1 MRLGP
6 LTGLAAVILAA
17 VSYALQ
23 GDTPGI
29 GSSGVAV
36 RAFYLTH
43 DTRQGVGLYLLL
55 VAGLFLAFF
64 AGYLRHVLAASDRT
78 GWLPQVAFAGGI
90 LAALGF
96 WISAGLT
103 LSLVEASD
111 RPLVGGG
118 ALQALNALGS
128 DLFLPI
134 LAGIGV
140 MLLGAGPAV
149 SRSDAGPLPHWLGW
163 AAFVLGVLMF
173 IPFAGFIGLGLA
185 GLWVIAVCVLLLA
198 PGRRQPATGGPG
210 PAGPD
215 GPGRPRDSATR

>member
-64 AGYLRHVLAASDRT
+64 AGYLWHVLAASDRT

-128 DLFLPI
+128 DLFMPI

-140 MLLGAGPAV
+140 MLLGAGLAV
-149 SRSDAGPLPHWLGW
+149 SRSDGGPLPHWLGW

-198 PGRRQPATGGPG
+198 PGQRQPAPGGPG
-210 PAGPD
+210 AAGPD

>member
-1 MRLGP
+1 MPLGP

-29 GSSGVAV
+29 GSSGTAI
-36 RAFYLTH
+36 RAFYLVH
-43 DTRQGVGLYLLL
+43 DTRQGVSLYLLL
-55 VAGLFLAFF
+55 VAGLFLVFF

-103 LSLVEASD
+103 LALVEASD
-111 RPLVGGG
+111 RALVGGG

-128 DLFLPI
+128 DLFMPI

-140 MLLGAGPAV
+140 MLLAAGLAV
-149 SRSDAGPLPHWLGW
+149 SRTDGGPLPHWLGW
-163 AAFVLGVLMF
+163 TAFVLGVLMF
-173 IPFAGFIGLGLA
+173 IPYAGFIGLGLA
-185 GLWVIAVCVLLLA
+185 GLWVIGVCVLLLLEPEQRGSGA
-198 PGRRQPATGGPG
+198 GGPG
-210 PAGPD
+210 Q
-215 GPGRPRDSATR
+215 PRNSTAR